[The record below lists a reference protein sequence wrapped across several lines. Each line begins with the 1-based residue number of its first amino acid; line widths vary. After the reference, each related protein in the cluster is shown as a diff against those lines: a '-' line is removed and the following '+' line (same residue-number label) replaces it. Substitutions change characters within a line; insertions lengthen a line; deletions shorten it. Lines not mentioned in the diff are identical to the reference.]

1 MITPHSAYKEVVS
14 PSSGERSQ
22 PQLRGNQNIA
32 SGGAEAVPSE
42 AELAGQVVGN
52 KSIDAVSVE
61 LSASHDVFSVV
72 DDFYNLGRSGRF
84 DAFHKLSPEDK
95 EQFVKMVAQ
104 LAKSGYVGYEE
115 RIVDHKVERHDVV
128 SEIGDHRLR
137 NARVVDRAKYPYH

>member
-1 MITPHSAYKEVVS
+1 MITPNSAYMDVIS

-42 AELAGQVVGN
+42 AEPAGQVAGS
-52 KSIDAVSVE
+52 KTIDAVSVE
-61 LSASHDVFSVV
+61 LSASHDVFAAV
-72 DDFYNLGRSGRF
+72 DNFYDLGRSGRF
-84 DAFHKLSPEDK
+84 NAFHKLSPEDK

-115 RIVDHKVERHDVV
+115 RVVDHKVERHDVV
-128 SEIGDHRLR
+128 SGIGDHRLR